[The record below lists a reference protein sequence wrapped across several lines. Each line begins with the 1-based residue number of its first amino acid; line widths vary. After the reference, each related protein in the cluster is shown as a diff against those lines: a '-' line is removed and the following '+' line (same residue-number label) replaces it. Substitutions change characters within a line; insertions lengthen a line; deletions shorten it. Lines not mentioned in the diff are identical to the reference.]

1 MQGEPHDGERHYRGV
16 VVGPSAEQD
25 SGAQRTNSPAS
36 RGIMEVD
43 AREVAVYE
51 EDKHRE
57 IGHGESGGEGGKG

>member
-1 MQGEPHDGERHYRGV
+1 
-16 VVGPSAEQD
+16 
-25 SGAQRTNSPAS
+25 
-36 RGIMEVD
+36 MEVD